1 MSLLIALILG
11 VLCGA
16 IPVILGAIME
26 ELEVGVLGFV
36 ASCVSALFLVYTA
49 LFLLLFCAHFIY
61 YATLA
66 QNNLALTTWRK
77 LSRSRLNGAVELLA
91 YNYKNEIYLPK

>member
-11 VLCGA
+11 VSCGA

-36 ASCVSALFLVYTA
+36 ASCVSALFFGLYGAIPVSI
-49 LFLLLFCAHFIY
+49 LCAFYILRHARTKQFGPNHI
-61 YATLA
+61 A
-66 QNNLALTTWRK
+66 QVIPFPIDRCRRASSL
-77 LSRSRLNGAVELLA
+77 
-91 YNYKNEIYLPK
+91 

>member
-11 VLCGA
+11 ALCGA

-36 ASCVSALFLVYTA
+36 ASCVSALFFGLYGAIPVA
-49 LFLLLFCAHFIY
+49 ILCAFYILRHARSKQFG
-61 YATLA
+61 ANHMA
-66 QNNLALTTWRK
+66 QVIPFP
-77 LSRSRLNGAVELLA
+77 VERCRRASSL
-91 YNYKNEIYLPK
+91 

>member
-36 ASCVSALFLVYTA
+36 ASCVSALFFGLYGAIPVA
-49 LFLLLFCAHFIY
+49 ILCAFYILR
-61 YATLA
+61 YARSKQFGANHMA
-66 QNNLALTTWRK
+66 QVIPFP
-77 LSRSRLNGAVELLA
+77 VERCRRASSL
-91 YNYKNEIYLPK
+91 

>member
-36 ASCVSALFLVYTA
+36 ASCVSALFFGLY
-49 LFLLLFCAHFIY
+49 
-61 YATLA
+61 
-66 QNNLALTTWRK
+66 
-77 LSRSRLNGAVELLA
+77 GAVPVAILCAFYILRHARSKQFGANHMAQVIPFPVERCRRASSL
-91 YNYKNEIYLPK
+91 